1 LALKLISP
9 GVFTRETDLT
19 GLAAGVTAIGA
30 VLIGPTPKG
39 PANVPVTVS
48 TFSEFE
54 QVFGG
59 LDPDFQL
66 AYAAQNYLKNSAV
79 LTVVRTLGHDDGLT
93 TKSGFYQVGVT
104 AISDAAVSGSVLAV
118 VHHTGTFSISAVPLS
133 TTDFAFTVSNGATVY
148 SAATASFVSSSSK
161 YVEKV
166 LNTDP
171 AKFSTYGHYV
181 YRLMK
186 YTTPLASA
194 SWTTSSI
201 WNGTKSW
208 ERNFSGGS
216 TPWVTSQ
223 PFGGSPFNL
232 FKFHTLAHGD
242 ATTSDIKVM
251 IANVKPSAAPLAT
264 EYGTFD
270 VVVRRF
276 SDTDQRVEALET
288 FPGCTL
294 DPTAPNFIAR
304 VIGDSYLEFDT
315 TARKVVQLGEHNPV
329 SKHVRVELNTA
340 ADAPKEALP
349 WGHLGYSKESWTG
362 SHVVDDLPYQPDQ
375 FDRAGNLDLNIA
387 FGVSFVSGGISDRM
401 RALPNS
407 AAGFQGAAEV
417 AVDTAFSLS
426 HLTSSYLN
434 GRQVWKY
441 NASVPV
447 SQYHEPVFASSSY
460 YKFNLPFQG
469 GFDGLDP
476 RNVNALS
483 PLNASGDEDIGV
495 VSLKRS
501 ADVISDPDFIDVNVL
516 ALPGV
521 HNLSVTDHVRSIARE
536 RGDCLYVMDV
546 TGSTVPEVVSGLKAR
561 NVDDNYTACYYPDLK
576 VDDKVNSRIVRVSP
590 SAVVVGAIAYS
601 DRVGQVFFAPAG
613 HNRGGLRQFN
623 VTAPVDRLTMSDR
636 NSLYENRI
644 NPIASF
650 PNEGTVV
657 YGQKTLQV
665 KSSALDRINVRRLL
679 IFAKKTVAS
688 AARLLLFEPND
699 PALWQSFTSAVNPIF
714 ERVRQERGIERFKV
728 VMDGSTNTP
737 DLVARNITTGAI
749 FLQPTRASEF
759 IDLNFVVSSDGVQFD
774 EA

>member
-1 LALKLISP
+1 MALKFISP
-9 GVFTRETDLT
+9 GVFTRETDLS

-30 VLIGPTPKG
+30 ALIGPTPKG

-54 QVFGG
+54 QIFGG
-59 LDPDFQL
+59 LDPDFEL
-66 AYAAQNYLKNSAV
+66 PYAAQNYLKNSAV

-93 TKSGFYQVGVT
+93 TKPGYHQVGVT
-104 AISDAAVSGSVLAV
+104 MISDAPVSGTVLAV
-118 VHHTGTFSISAVPLS
+118 VHHTGTFTLAGVPLS
-133 TTDFAFTVSNGATVY
+133 TTDFTFTVSNGATVY
-148 SAATASFVSSSSK
+148 AAATASFVSSSSK

-166 LNTDP
+166 FNTDP
-171 AKFSTYGHYV
+171 AKFSTYGHYL

-186 YTTPLASA
+186 YSVPAASA

-201 WNGTKSW
+201 ENGTKSW
-208 ERNFSGGS
+208 ERNFSAGS

-223 PFGGSPFNL
+223 PFGGTTFNL

-288 FPGCTL
+288 FPGCNL
-294 DPTAPNFIAR
+294 DPSSPNFIAR

-315 TARKVVQLGEHNPV
+315 TSRKVVQRGNNNPG
-329 SKHVRVELNTA
+329 SRHVRVELATDS
-340 ADAPKEALP
+340 DAPREALP

-401 RALPNS
+401 RALPNN
-407 AAGFQGAAEV
+407 AVGFQNSPTV
-417 AVDTAFSLS
+417 ATDAAFSLS
-426 HLTSSYLN
+426 YLTSSYLN

-441 NASVPV
+441 NASLPV

-469 GFDGLDP
+469 GFDGLDW

-483 PLNASGDEDIGV
+483 PSNASGDEDIGV

-501 ADVISDPDFIDVNVL
+501 VDVVADPDFIDLNVL

-521 HNLSVTDHVRSIARE
+521 HNLSVTDHARAVVNA

-546 TGSTVPEVVSGLKAR
+546 TGSTIPEVVAGLKSR
-561 NVDDNYTACYYPDLK
+561 NIDDNYTACYYPDLK
-576 VDDKVNSRIVRVSP
+576 VDDKINSRIVRVSP
-590 SAVVVGAIAYS
+590 STVLVGAISYS
-601 DRVGQVFFAPAG
+601 DRVGHPWFAPAG
-613 HNRGGLRQFN
+613 HNRGGLKQFN
-623 VTAPVDRLTMSDR
+623 VTAPVDRLTMADR

-665 KSSALDRINVRRLL
+665 KPSALDRVNVRRLL

-699 PALWQSFTSAVNPIF
+699 PTTWQRFTSTVNPIF
-714 ERVRQERGIERFKV
+714 ERVRQERGVERFKV
-728 VMDGSTNTP
+728 VMDGTTNTP
-737 DLVARNITTGAI
+737 DLVARNIMTGAI